1 MGKAFFRWLSE
12 RSFVLFSKPN
22 MSRMKKILILFLV
35 SIYVH
40 GVAAQSVA
48 VKLANAIKQFE
59 ADQQLRHGIIS
70 LCVADAQTGKTLYEH
85 YSQLGLPAASTQK
98 LFTSGAAFELLGASY
113 RYKTQLGY
121 KGSIKNEVLKGEITI
136 IGSGDPTLGSWR
148 YNSTK
153 EEVILDKWMSAINN
167 LKIKKV
173 EGGVWCSLNKNEW
186 SSATIPDGWIWQDI
200 GNYYGAGCDI
210 LNWHENQYDLILRPG
225 KAVGEKAEI
234 IGTKPK
240 LFNAVLN
247 CEVTT
252 GDKNSGDNAF
262 IYLAPYS
269 EYGYVRGTIPM
280 GASEFTISGSFPKPA
295 LQLISTVTE
304 NLRNHGITVDS
315 NLSALRIDSS
325 FMNDKKAWESLFSPN
340 IISVHYSPPLDSI
353 NYWFLRKS
361 INLYGEALIKT
372 IAFEK
377 SGFGSTEKGVELVR
391 NFWAEHG
398 IDKSAINIIDGSG
411 LSPQNRVTTDAEVKV
426 LQYAKTRPWFNAFY
440 NALPEYNGMK
450 MKSGSIGGSRAFAGY
465 HTAKNGKQFIFSII
479 VNNYDGSAAEMVKKM
494 YKVLDVLK

>member
-1 MGKAFFRWLSE
+1 
-12 RSFVLFSKPN
+12 
-22 MSRMKKILILFLV
+22 MKKLTILFFISL
-35 SIYVH
+35 YVH
-40 GVAAQSVA
+40 DVTAQSVA
-48 VKLANAIKQFE
+48 VKLANAVKQFE
-59 ADQQLRHGIIS
+59 ADQQVRHGIIS

-98 LFTSGAAFELLGASY
+98 LFTSGAAFELLGANY

-121 KGSIKNEVLKGEITI
+121 AGRIENEILKGEIYI

-153 EEVILDKWMSAINN
+153 EEVILDKWISALKK

-173 EGGVWCSLNKNEW
+173 QGGVWSFSRTNEW
-186 SSATIPDGWIWQDI
+186 SPTIPDGWIWQDI
-200 GNYYGAGCDI
+200 GNYYGAGCDF

-240 LFNAVLN
+240 LVNAELW

-252 GDKNSGDNAF
+252 GEKNSGDNAY

-280 GASEFTISGSFPKPA
+280 GVNEFTISGSFPKPS
-295 LQLISTVTE
+295 LQLVSTITE
-304 NLRNHGITVDS
+304 NFRSHGIAVDS
-315 NLSALRIDSS
+315 NLLAFRKDSS
-325 FMNDKKAWESLFSPN
+325 FLQDQKVLESLFSPN

-372 IAFEK
+372 IAYEK
-377 SGFGSTEKGVELVR
+377 SGLGSTEKGVELVR
-391 NFWAEHG
+391 SFWAEHG
-398 IDKSAINIIDGSG
+398 IDKGAVNIIDGSG

-426 LQYAKTRPWFNAFY
+426 LQYAKTRPWFNVFY

-450 MKSGSIGGSRAFAGY
+450 MKSGSIGGGRAFAGY
-465 HTAKNGKQFIFSII
+465 HTAKDGKQYIFSII
-479 VNNYDGSAAEMVKKM
+479 VNNYDGSAGEVVKKM